1 MSRHRLAQW
10 VAATLL
16 GFVAG
21 DAKADHVSIAGTG
34 TVGDFTGDLSYS
46 GGIIT
51 LVLNNTSPMAHGG
64 FITGVAL
71 NNPAVTHMN
80 ITGISASTAPNATFS
95 LIGGP
100 SFDDSIP
107 VSPFGA
113 DDFGSAIGGDWLGGG
128 NPTTGIPTGPA
139 GTPGTGTFTW
149 TVTGDISS
157 LSAAAI
163 ANALNDDGNLLVV
176 RFKGFDPDNSDKVP
190 VDTINNIR
198 TTPVPAPPALVLG
211 FIGAAGLF
219 GKRALARKRTPEMA

>member
-10 VAATLL
+10 LAATLV
-16 GFVAG
+16 GIAASSA
-21 DAKADHVSIAGTG
+21 AKADSVTIAGTG
-34 TVGDFTGDLSYS
+34 TFGDFTGTLSYS
-46 GGIIT
+46 SGIIT
-51 LVLNNTSPMAHGG
+51 LMLNNTTPTLTGG

-71 NNPAVTHMN
+71 NNPATTHMN
-80 ITGISASTAPNATFS
+80 ITGISASTAPNASFS

-113 DDFGSAIGGDWLGGG
+113 DDFGSALGGDWLGGG
-128 NPTTGIPTGPA
+128 SPNNGIPTG
-139 GTPGTGTFTW
+139 GNGTFTW
-149 TVTGDISS
+149 TPTGDIGN

-176 RFKGFDPDNSDKVP
+176 RFKGLNIGGSDKVP
-190 VDTINNIR
+190 VDTINDIR

-211 FIGAAGLF
+211 LIGAAGLF